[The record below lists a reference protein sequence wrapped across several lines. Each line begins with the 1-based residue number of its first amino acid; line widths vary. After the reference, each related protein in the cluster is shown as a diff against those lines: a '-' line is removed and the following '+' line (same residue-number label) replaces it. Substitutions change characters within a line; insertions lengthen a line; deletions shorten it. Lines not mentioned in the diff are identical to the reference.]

1 MYKSKNYYTLMKSDG
16 IWEYYCYDEKG
27 RRVHRSTGR
36 KKRAEALEV
45 IEERIA
51 EDELVYPAGYKR
63 RKNSRVPSPLN
74 KASLMKDFCAD
85 LFVYDKCPIVKDTH
99 KRGRSLSKSTCY
111 YRRTLITHSILPY
124 LGEYRVSELSA
135 KIIDRWLLDLPDK
148 NHVSNTSANVAFD
161 VLKIILDY
169 AIRIELIESNP
180 CDKVKR
186 LGAKPKEKAVFTD
199 DDINKL
205 FALEWKNKAVRTMC
219 YLSANTG
226 MRIGEIRALQGYQI
240 HKDYILVD
248 ASISACFDRK
258 STKSGKPRII
268 PISEKIYNELCFF
281 IREEDDYL
289 FTYGGEKAI
298 SYSSVTDTLKE
309 MLIKAELD
317 SKGFTFHSFRHYFNT
332 KLIASGVQAEKV
344 RAVIGH
350 SSEVMTEHYLHL
362 SSEDMKEIT
371 DIQK

>member
-16 IWEYYCYDEKG
+16 IWEYYCYDERGK
-27 RRVHRSTGR
+27 RVHRSTGR

-63 RKNSRVPSPLN
+63 RKNSRAPVSLN
-74 KASLMKDFCAD
+74 KATLMKDFCAD
-85 LFVYDKCPIVKDTH
+85 LFVYDKCPIVKDTK
-99 KRGRSLSKSTCY
+99 KRGRSLSQSTCY
-111 YRRTLITHSILPY
+111 TRRTLLTHSILPY
-124 LGEYRVSELSA
+124 LGEYRINELSA
-135 KIIDRWLLDLPDK
+135 KIIDRWLLDLPEK
-148 NHVSNTSANVAFD
+148 NHVSNSSANVAFD
-161 VLKIILDY
+161 VLRIILDY

-186 LGAKPKEKAVFTD
+186 LGTNPKEKAVFSE

-205 FALEWKNKAVRTMC
+205 FSLEWRNKAVKTMC

-226 MRIGEIRALQGYQI
+226 MRIGEIRALQGYQV

-248 ASISACFDRK
+248 ASISANYDRK

-268 PISEKIYNELCFF
+268 PISEKIYDELCFF
-281 IREEDDYL
+281 IREDNDYL

-298 SYSSVTDTLKE
+298 GYNSVVEILKE
-309 MLIKAELD
+309 MLVKAGLD
-317 SKGFTFHSFRHYFNT
+317 SKNLTFHSFRHYFNT

-350 SSEVMTEHYLHL
+350 TSEGMTEHYLHL
-362 SSEDMKEIT
+362 TSEDLKEIT
-371 DIQK
+371 EIQK